1 MNPMPIYEYRC
12 DDCRGLTAKLVRG
25 FDAPDAIP
33 CGDCSGENTHRIIS
47 SVAFHK
53 SLSTQLNEL
62 DPRYD
67 RMVDAAA
74 DSTADADENRFLKSA
89 IPLDAADM

>member
-1 MNPMPIYEYRC
+1 MPIYEYRC
-12 DDCRGLTAKLVRG
+12 EDCGDKTAKLVRG
-25 FDAPDAIP
+25 FDAPESVT
-33 CGDCSGENTHRIIS
+33 CRECRGDDTHRIIS

-67 RMVDAAA
+67 RMADAAA
-74 DSTADADENRFLKSA
+74 ANTADSDPGRFLKNA
-89 IPLDAADM
+89 IPFDSADR

>member
-1 MNPMPIYEYRC
+1 MPIYEYRC
-12 DDCRGLTAKLVRG
+12 EDFQEKTAKLVRG
-25 FDAPDAIP
+25 FDAPDSIA
-33 CGDCSGENTHRIIS
+33 CRACRGENTHRIIS

-67 RMVDAAA
+67 RMADAAA
-74 DSTADADENRFLKSA
+74 SSTAASDPQRFIKNA
-89 IPLDAADM
+89 IPFDSAES

>member
-1 MNPMPIYEYRC
+1 MPIYEYRC
-12 DDCRGLTAKLVRG
+12 DDCRALTPKLVRG
-25 FDAPDAIP
+25 FDAPAAIP
-33 CGDCSGENTHRIIS
+33 CRDCQGENTHRIIS

-74 DSTADADENRFLKSA
+74 TSTSDADENRFLKSA
-89 IPLDAADM
+89 IPLDAADR